1 MDQLTDWIEDV
12 VARFS
17 VHGDPPVYSNEHFP
31 WVDERGGGTGQ
42 AVRAEL
48 DDVMQYR
55 DSMPSFQDIVKEV
68 GLIQKDN
75 DWKTYFLKGVG
86 MDCEENAARCPE
98 TMKLLEKIPGCT
110 TGLLL
115 HPLTAEAHPL
125 TSRRPGPAS
134 CACTS
139 ASWSPSPGSRCA
151 SASPTRPACGRRGRC
166 LIFDDTWNHE
176 VWNDTDGYR
185 VVLFVDFERPLRWPW
200 NWINHTILN
209 LAPLAPFLREAK
221 GKQKAWEK
229 KMWAGQEIP
238 PTAQIPRDKLRR
250 VCSNTRCMQTPPPSR
265 QSQSS
270 RDRYD
275 RRRRQSVLGAYNLTD
290 GVCLASPVP

>member
-1 MDQLTDWIEDV
+1 MTTADAPILEPTTDHALGKLPLKEYDRTHRLQPSKTWSGRKLELLTDWIEDI

-17 VHGDPPVYSNEHFP
+17 VHGDPPVYGNEHFS
-31 WVDERGGGTGQ
+31 WVDDVEAGWR

-48 DDVMQYR
+48 DQIMQYR

-98 TMKLLEKIPGCT
+98 TMKLLEHIPNCT
-110 TGLLL
+110 TAFFSILSPRKHIPSHRGAWAGVLRLHLGLMVPEPREKVRIRIADQICLWQD
-115 HPLTAEAHPL
+115 
-125 TSRRPGPAS
+125 GK
-134 CACTS
+134 
-139 ASWSPSPGSRCA
+139 
-151 SASPTRPACGRRGRC
+151 C

-185 VVLFVDFERPLRWPW
+185 VVLFVDFERPLRRPW
-200 NWINHTILN
+200 NWINHNILN

-229 KMWAGQEIP
+229 KMWAG
-238 PTAQIPRDKLRR
+238 KK
-250 VCSNTRCMQTPPPSR
+250 
-265 QSQSS
+265 
-270 RDRYD
+270 
-275 RRRRQSVLGAYNLTD
+275 
-290 GVCLASPVP
+290 